1 MARCGLRLGHP
12 AQLRSGRTFDSVELK
27 TDQRTPDAGRLA
39 IVRCDFHAKSLAM
52 LESAVGAVG
61 YVIRKLNQVRESGD
75 TSQSRFEAIEI
86 IEAVILAL
94 VAVATA
100 WSGYQAAQWAGK
112 RAENYAEASRLRVT
126 AEGLAT
132 LAGQER
138 IYDSDTF
145 NSWLAAKLDGKQKAA
160 EFFERRFRDEY
171 RPAFTAWSRTDPF
184 NNAQAPPGPIFMP
197 EYHNAK
203 HEQFLGLNKKAAEVA
218 DQGTKSGETGDQY
231 VRITVLLATVLL
243 ITAIGQRFYFKTVR
257 VVFMILACALL
268 CLPLLQLLM
277 LPRI

>member
-1 MARCGLRLGHP
+1 
-12 AQLRSGRTFDSVELK
+12 
-27 TDQRTPDAGRLA
+27 
-39 IVRCDFHAKSLAM
+39 M
-52 LESAVGAVG
+52 LESVGPVG
-61 YVIRKLNQVRESGD
+61 YVIRKLNQMRESGD
-75 TSQSRFEAIEI
+75 TSQARLEVIEI
-86 IEAVILAL
+86 IEALILAL

-100 WSGYQAAQWAGK
+100 WSGYQAASWAGR
-112 RAENYAEASRLRVT
+112 RAELYAKANRIRVD

-145 NSWLAAKLDGKQKAA
+145 NSWLAAKLDGKAQAA

-171 RPAFTAWSRTDPF
+171 RPAFAAWMKTDPF

-197 EYHNAK
+197 DYHNAK
-203 HEQFLGLNKKAAEVA
+203 HEQFLALTKQATEMA
-218 DQGTKSGETGDQY
+218 DLGTKSGETGDQY

-243 ITAIGQRFYFKTVR
+243 ITAIGQRFRFKAVR
-257 VVFMILACALL
+257 FVFMILACLLL
-268 CLPLLQLLM
+268 CLPLWQLLL

>member
-1 MARCGLRLGHP
+1 
-12 AQLRSGRTFDSVELK
+12 
-27 TDQRTPDAGRLA
+27 
-39 IVRCDFHAKSLAM
+39 M
-52 LESAVGAVG
+52 LESVGPLG
-61 YVIRKLNQVRESGD
+61 YVIKKLSEMRESGD
-75 TSQSRFEAIEI
+75 TSQARFEAIEI
-86 IEAVILAL
+86 IEALILAL

-112 RAENYAEASRLRVT
+112 RAEQYAEATRLRVT
-126 AEGLAT
+126 AEGLVT

-145 NSWLAAKLDGKQKAA
+145 NSWLAAKLNHQEEAA

-171 RPAFTAWSRTDPF
+171 RPAFAAWLRTDPF
-184 NNAQAPPGPIFMP
+184 KNAQAPPGPIFMP

-203 HEQFLGLNKKAAEVA
+203 HEQFLSLNKQAAEIA
-218 DQGTKSGETGDQY
+218 DRGTKSGETGDEY

-243 ITAIGQRFYFKTVR
+243 ITAIGQRFSFKAVR
-257 VVFMILACALL
+257 IAFMILACLLL
-268 CLPLLQLLM
+268 CLPLLQLLT

>member
-1 MARCGLRLGHP
+1 
-12 AQLRSGRTFDSVELK
+12 
-27 TDQRTPDAGRLA
+27 
-39 IVRCDFHAKSLAM
+39 
-52 LESAVGAVG
+52 VGAVG
-61 YVIRKLNQVRESGD
+61 YVIRKLNQVRENVPS
-75 TSQSRFEAIEI
+75 SQSHFEAIEI

-100 WSGYQAAQWAGK
+100 WSGYQAARWAGM

-145 NSWLAAKLDGKQKAA
+145 NSWLAARLDGKAEA
-160 EFFERRFRDEY
+160 VEFFERRFRDEY
-171 RPAFTAWSRTDPF
+171 RPAFTAWLKTDPF

-197 EYHNAK
+197 DYHNAK
-203 HEQFLGLNKKAAEVA
+203 HEQFLGLSKQAAVVA

-243 ITAIGQRFYFKTVR
+243 ITAIGQRFRFKTVR
-257 VVFMILACALL
+257 IFFMILACLL
-268 CLPLLQLLM
+268 LFLPLWQLLM

>member
-1 MARCGLRLGHP
+1 
-12 AQLRSGRTFDSVELK
+12 
-27 TDQRTPDAGRLA
+27 
-39 IVRCDFHAKSLAM
+39 M
-52 LESAVGAVG
+52 LESVGPLGDVM
-61 YVIRKLNQVRESGD
+61 RKLNQVPGSGD
-75 TSQSRFEAIEI
+75 TSQVRFEVIEI
-86 IEAVILAL
+86 IEALILAL

-100 WSGYQAAQWAGK
+100 WSGFQAAEWAGK
-112 RAENYAEASRLRVT
+112 RAEDYAKANRLRVT

-145 NSWLAAKLDGKQKAA
+145 NSWLVAKLDSKKEAA

-171 RPAFTAWSRTDPF
+171 RTAFAAWMSTDPF
-184 NNAQAPPGPIFMP
+184 NNVQAPPGPIFMP

-203 HEQFLGLNKKAAEVA
+203 HEQFLGLNKQAADIA
-218 DQGTKSGETGDQY
+218 DEGVKSGETGDKY

-243 ITAIGQRFYFKTVR
+243 ITAIGQRFRFKSVR
-257 VVFMILACALL
+257 IAFMILAFLLL
-268 CLPLLQLLM
+268 CLPLWQLLVL

>member
-1 MARCGLRLGHP
+1 
-12 AQLRSGRTFDSVELK
+12 
-27 TDQRTPDAGRLA
+27 
-39 IVRCDFHAKSLAM
+39 M
-52 LESAVGAVG
+52 LESVGPIG
-61 YVIRKLNQVRESGD
+61 YVIRKLNQVRENGH
-75 TSQSRFEAIEI
+75 TSERRFEAIEI
-86 IEAVILAL
+86 IEAMILAL

-112 RAENYAEASRLRVT
+112 RAQQYAMANRLRVA

-145 NSWLAAKLDGKQKAA
+145 NSWLAAKLGGQEKAA

-171 RPAFTAWSRTDPF
+171 RPAFTAWLKTDPF
-184 NNAQAPPGPIFMP
+184 NNTQAPPGPIFMS
-197 EYHNAK
+197 EYHDAK
-203 HEQFLGLNKKAAEVA
+203 HEQFLALNKEATEIAV
-218 DQGTKSGETGDQY
+218 QGTKSGETGDQY

-243 ITAIGQRFYFKTVR
+243 ITAIGQRFRFKVVR
-257 VVFMILACALL
+257 IVFMVLAFALL
-268 CLPLLQLLM
+268 CLPLAQLLR

>member
-1 MARCGLRLGHP
+1 
-12 AQLRSGRTFDSVELK
+12 
-27 TDQRTPDAGRLA
+27 
-39 IVRCDFHAKSLAM
+39 M

-75 TSQSRFEAIEI
+75 TSQARFEMIEI
-86 IEAVILAL
+86 IEALILAL

-100 WSGYQAAQWAGK
+100 WSGYQAAEWAGK
-112 RAENYAEASRLRVT
+112 RAELYAKANRLRVT

-145 NSWLAAKLDGKQKAA
+145 NSWLAAKLDGKAQTA
-160 EFFERRFRDEY
+160 EFFERRFRHEY
-171 RPAFTAWSRTDPF
+171 RPAFAAWMSTDPF
-184 NNAQAPPGPIFMP
+184 NNAQARPGPIFMP
-197 EYHNAK
+197 DYHNAK
-203 HEQFLGLNKKAAEVA
+203 HEQFLVLTNQAAEMA
-218 DQGTKSGETGDQY
+218 DEGTKSGETGDQY

-243 ITAIGQRFYFKTVR
+243 ITAIGQRFRFKVVR
-257 VVFMILACALL
+257 VGFMILACLLL
-268 CLPLLQLLM
+268 CLPLWQLLM

>member
-1 MARCGLRLGHP
+1 
-12 AQLRSGRTFDSVELK
+12 
-27 TDQRTPDAGRLA
+27 
-39 IVRCDFHAKSLAM
+39 M
-52 LESAVGAVG
+52 LESVGPIG
-61 YVIRKLNQVRESGD
+61 YVIRKLNQVRENVPP
-75 TSQSRFEAIEI
+75 SQSRFEAIEI
-86 IEAVILAL
+86 LEALILAL

-112 RAENYAEASRLRVT
+112 RAEQYAEASRLRVA

-145 NSWLAAKLDGKQKAA
+145 NSWLAAKLDGKAEAA
-160 EFFERRFRDEY
+160 EFLERRFRGEY
-171 RPAFTAWSRTDPF
+171 RPAFTAWMKTDPF
-184 NNAQAPPGPIFMP
+184 NNPQAPPGPIFMP
-197 EYHNAK
+197 DYHNAK

-243 ITAIGQRFYFKTVR
+243 ITAIGQRFHFKTVR
-257 VVFMILACALL
+257 VVFMILACLLL
-268 CLPLLQLLM
+268 CLPLLQLLR

>member
-1 MARCGLRLGHP
+1 MWNFRA
-12 AQLRSGRTFDSVELK
+12 E
-27 TDQRTPDAGRLA
+27 
-39 IVRCDFHAKSLAM
+39 SLAM

-61 YVIRKLNQVRESGD
+61 YVIRKLNQVRENVSS
-75 TSQSRFEAIEI
+75 SQSRFETIEI

-100 WSGYQAAQWAGK
+100 WSGYQAAQWAGR

-145 NSWLAAKLDGKQKAA
+145 NSWLAAELDGKEQTA

-171 RPAFTAWSRTDPF
+171 RPAFTAWLGTDPF
-184 NNAQAPPGPIFMP
+184 SHTHATPGPSFMP

-203 HEQFLGLNKKAAEVA
+203 HEQFLGLNKQAAEAA

-243 ITAIGQRFYFKTVR
+243 ITAIGQRFRFKAVR
-257 VVFMILACALL
+257 VVFMILACLLL
-268 CLPLLQLLM
+268 CLPVLQLLM

>member
-1 MARCGLRLGHP
+1 
-12 AQLRSGRTFDSVELK
+12 
-27 TDQRTPDAGRLA
+27 
-39 IVRCDFHAKSLAM
+39 M
-52 LESAVGAVG
+52 LESVGPLG
-61 YVIRKLNQVRESGD
+61 YVIRKLNQVRKSGD

-112 RAENYAEASRLRVT
+112 RAEEYAEASRLRVS

-145 NSWLAAKLDGKQKAA
+145 NSWLTARLDGKAEAA

-171 RPAFTAWSRTDPF
+171 RPAFAAWMSTDPF
-184 NNAQAPPGPIFMP
+184 KNAQAPPGPIFMP
-197 EYHNAK
+197 QYHNAK
-203 HEQFLGLNKKAAEVA
+203 HEQFLALNKQAAEVA

-243 ITAIGQRFYFKTVR
+243 ITAIGQRFHFKTVR
-257 VVFMILACALL
+257 VVFMILACLLL

>member
-1 MARCGLRLGHP
+1 
-12 AQLRSGRTFDSVELK
+12 
-27 TDQRTPDAGRLA
+27 
-39 IVRCDFHAKSLAM
+39 M

-61 YVIRKLNQVRESGD
+61 YVIRKLNQVRGSGD

-112 RAENYAEASRLRVT
+112 RAEKYAEASQLRVT

-145 NSWLAAKLDGKQKAA
+145 NSWLAARLDGKEQAA

-171 RPAFTAWSRTDPF
+171 RPAFTAWLRTDPF

-203 HEQFLGLNKKAAEVA
+203 HEQFLGLNKEAAEVA
-218 DQGTKSGETGDQY
+218 EQGTKSGETGDEY

-243 ITAIGQRFYFKTVR
+243 ITAIGHRFRFKLVR
-257 VVFMILACALL
+257 VVCMILAWLLL
-268 CLPLLQLLM
+268 CLPFLRLLM

>member
-1 MARCGLRLGHP
+1 
-12 AQLRSGRTFDSVELK
+12 
-27 TDQRTPDAGRLA
+27 
-39 IVRCDFHAKSLAM
+39 M
-52 LESAVGAVG
+52 LESVGPIG
-61 YVIRKLNQVRESGD
+61 YVIRKLNQVRDSID
-75 TSQSRFEAIEI
+75 TSQSRWEVIEI
-86 IEAVILAL
+86 IEALILAL

-100 WSGYQAAQWAGK
+100 WSGYQAAEWAGR
-112 RAENYAEASRLRVT
+112 RAEDYAKASRLRVN

-145 NSWLAAKLDGKQKAA
+145 DSWLAARLDGKAQAA

-171 RPAFTAWSRTDPF
+171 RPAFTAWMKTDPF
-184 NNAQAPPGPIFMP
+184 SNAQAPPGPIFMP

-203 HEQFLGLNKKAAEVA
+203 HEQFLGLTKQAADVT
-218 DQGTKSGETGDQY
+218 DQGTQSGETGDQY

-243 ITAIGQRFYFKTVR
+243 ITAIGQRFRFKVVR
-257 VVFMILACALL
+257 VIFMILACVLL
-268 CLPLLQLLM
+268 CLPIWQLLL

>member
-1 MARCGLRLGHP
+1 
-12 AQLRSGRTFDSVELK
+12 
-27 TDQRTPDAGRLA
+27 
-39 IVRCDFHAKSLAM
+39 M
-52 LESAVGAVG
+52 LESVGPLG
-61 YVIRKLNQVRESGD
+61 YVIRKLNQVRDNGPS
-75 TSQSRFEAIEI
+75 SQSRFEAIEI
-86 IEAVILAL
+86 LEAFILAL

-100 WSGYQAAQWAGK
+100 WSGYQAAEWAGR
-112 RAENYAEASRLRVT
+112 RAENYAQASRLRVT

-145 NSWLAAKLDGKQKAA
+145 NSWLVAKLNRQEEAA

-171 RPAFTAWSRTDPF
+171 RPAFAAWMGTDPF
-184 NNAQAPPGPIFMP
+184 KNAQAPPGPIFMP

-203 HEQFLGLNKKAAEVA
+203 HEQFLSLNKQATEVA
-218 DQGTKSGETGDQY
+218 DEGVKSGETGDKY

-243 ITAIGQRFYFKTVR
+243 ITAIGQRFHFKAVR
-257 VVFMILACALL
+257 VAFMILACLLL
-268 CLPLLQLLM
+268 CLPLLRLLM

>member
-1 MARCGLRLGHP
+1 
-12 AQLRSGRTFDSVELK
+12 
-27 TDQRTPDAGRLA
+27 
-39 IVRCDFHAKSLAM
+39 M
-52 LESAVGAVG
+52 LESVGPLG
-61 YVIRKLNQVRESGD
+61 YVIRKLNQVRQSGD
-75 TSQSRFEAIEI
+75 TSQSRLEVIEI

-100 WSGYQAAQWAGK
+100 WSGYQAAKWAGN
-112 RAENYAEASRLRVT
+112 RAEQYAEASRVRVT

-132 LAGQER
+132 VAGQER

-145 NSWLAAKLDGKQKAA
+145 NSWITAKLDGKEQAA

-171 RPAFTAWSRTDPF
+171 RPAFAAWMKTDPF

-197 EYHNAK
+197 DYHNAK
-203 HEQFLGLNKKAAEVA
+203 HEQFLGLNKQAAEIA

-243 ITAIGQRFYFKTVR
+243 ITAIGQRFHFKAVR
-257 VVFMILACALL
+257 VVFMVLAFLLL
-268 CLPLLQLLM
+268 CLPLVRLLM

>member
-1 MARCGLRLGHP
+1 
-12 AQLRSGRTFDSVELK
+12 
-27 TDQRTPDAGRLA
+27 
-39 IVRCDFHAKSLAM
+39 M
-52 LESAVGAVG
+52 LESVGPLG
-61 YVIRKLNQVRESGD
+61 YVIRKLNQVRENAPS
-75 TSQSRFEAIEI
+75 SQSRFEAIEV

-100 WSGYQAAQWAGK
+100 WSGYQAARWAGM

-145 NSWLAAKLDGKQKAA
+145 NSWLAAKLDDKEKAA

-171 RPAFTAWSRTDPF
+171 RPAFTAWLKADPF
-184 NNAQAPPGPIFMP
+184 NNVQAPPGPIFMP

-203 HEQFLGLNKKAAEVA
+203 HEQFLGLNKKGAEVA

-243 ITAIGQRFYFKTVR
+243 ITAIGQRFHFKTVR
-257 VVFMILACALL
+257 VVFMILACLLL
-268 CLPLLQLLM
+268 CLPLWQLLT

>member
-1 MARCGLRLGHP
+1 
-12 AQLRSGRTFDSVELK
+12 
-27 TDQRTPDAGRLA
+27 
-39 IVRCDFHAKSLAM
+39 M
-52 LESAVGAVG
+52 LESVGPVG
-61 YVIRKLNQVRESGD
+61 YVIRKLNQVRGNGH
-75 TSQSRFEAIEI
+75 TSERRFEAIEI
-86 IEAVILAL
+86 IEAMILAL

-100 WSGYQAAQWAGK
+100 WSGYQAAEWAGR
-112 RAENYAEASRLRVT
+112 RAAEYAKANRLRVT

-138 IYDSDTF
+138 IYDNETF
-145 NSWLAAKLDGKQKAA
+145 NSWLTAKLDGKTEAT

-171 RPAFTAWSRTDPF
+171 RPAFAAWMKTDPF
-184 NNAQAPPGPIFMP
+184 NNAQAPAGPIFMP

-203 HEQFLGLNKKAAEVA
+203 HEQFLALTKQAAETA

-243 ITAIGQRFYFKTVR
+243 ITAIGQRFRFKAAR
-257 VVFMILACALL
+257 VAFMIFAWLLL
-268 CLPLLQLLM
+268 CLPLWQLLM